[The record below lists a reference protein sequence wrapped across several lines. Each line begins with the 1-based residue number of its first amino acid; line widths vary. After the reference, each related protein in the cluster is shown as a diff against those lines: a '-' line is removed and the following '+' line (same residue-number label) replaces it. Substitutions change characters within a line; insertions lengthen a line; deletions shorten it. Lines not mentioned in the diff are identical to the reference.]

1 MDTFVPPAPAG
12 FAEAMATGLAVVA
25 AEDWTVGYAN
35 PVFDR
40 WFRPTPGDLRLTA
53 RLPELDRALARQ
65 RLDSRG
71 RFELE
76 VERKVGPRTLSLD
89 VSLRSAADGRLV
101 VEAHDETRRRQ
112 AELMLD
118 SYSRLAEKNLRALE
132 QEKARVER
140 LLLNVMP
147 RAVLQE
153 MRDFGTVSPQR
164 FDAATVLMLDFADFS
179 EMAIVRDPA
188 ALVAELNDI
197 FSAFD
202 RISEMFGCERIKT
215 NGDSYMAVSGMPEV
229 AADHVANVARA
240 SLRMRGYLERRNRSN
255 TNKWRCR
262 IGIASGPLVGSIVG
276 VNKYV
281 YDIFG
286 PAVNLA
292 ARLERV
298 AAPMQIM
305 VSGDAV
311 DQLGADFT
319 CEPRRVCELKG
330 FGAQQ
335 VYELMG

>member
-1 MDTFVPPAPAG
+1 MDTAILLPGRSLAD
-12 FAEAMATGLAVVA
+12 AMATGVAVA
-25 AEDWTVGYAN
+25 SGESWTVIYAN
-35 PVFDR
+35 PAFAR
-40 WFRPTPGDLRLTA
+40 WFPPVGEGLAGRLDGID
-53 RLPELDRALARQ
+53 EALARR
-65 RLDSRG
+65 RLGERG
-71 RFELE
+71 LFVFEIERRLGARTVSLE
-76 VERKVGPRTLSLD
+76 VRLHGQP
-89 VSLRSAADGRLV
+89 DGTVL
-101 VEAHDETRRRQ
+101 VEARDESKRRQ
-112 AELMLD
+112 AECMLD
-118 SYSRLAEKNLRALE
+118 SYSQLAEKSMRALE

-164 FDAATVLMLDFADFS
+164 FEAASVMMLDFVDFS

-215 NGDSYMAVSGMPEV
+215 NGDSYMSVSGMPEV
-229 AADHVANVARA
+229 SADHGGNIARA
-240 SLRMRGYLERRNRSN
+240 ALRMRGYLERRNRAN
-255 TNKWRCR
+255 TNRWRCR
-262 IGIASGPLVGSIVG
+262 IGIATGPLVGSIVG

-281 YDIFG
+281 YDVFG

-298 AAPMQIM
+298 AGPMQIM
-305 VSGDAV
+305 VSNEMVAL
-311 DQLGADFT
+311 LGADFT
-319 CEPRRVCELKG
+319 CEPRRICELKG

-335 VYELMG
+335 IHELMA

>member
-1 MDTFVPPAPAG
+1 MDGSISSAPAD
-12 FAEAMATGLAVVA
+12 AVEAMATGIAVVLPK
-25 AEDWTVGYAN
+25 DWSVLYAN
-35 PVFDR
+35 PAFARMFAPAVEVCGLAEQMADV
-40 WFRPTPGDLRLTA
+40 DLALVRRRL
-53 RLPELDRALARQ
+53 EE
-65 RLDSRG
+65 RG
-71 RFELE
+71 HHAFEM
-76 VERKVGPRTLSLD
+76 ERKVGARTLHLEMTMRA
-89 VSLRSAADGRLV
+89 LAGGALLI
-101 VEAHDETRRRQ
+101 EARDASRRRQ

-153 MRDFGTVSPQR
+153 MREFGTVSPQR
-164 FDAATVLMLDFADFS
+164 FEAATVLMLDFVDFS

-229 AADHVANVARA
+229 AAEHAANVARA
-240 SLRMRGYLERRNRSN
+240 SLRMRGYLERRNNAN
-255 TNKWRCR
+255 TNRWRCR
-262 IGIASGPLVGSIVG
+262 IGIATGPLVGSIVG

-298 AAPMQIM
+298 ASPMQIL
-305 VSGDAV
+305 VAQETV
-311 DQLGADFT
+311 AALGADFR
-319 CEPRRVCELKG
+319 CEPRDVCKLKG
-330 FGAQQ
+330 FGDLR
-335 VYELMG
+335 VHELVS